1 MIVVTNLVIKPSDLK
16 YFICNVPDN
25 NTAMPSISRVLYCVS
40 KRGLAFTLPCLS
52 KTESN
57 YVTIQTQLLTEN
69 VPCPSS
75 GPGYRLQ
82 GIADA
87 YGLSSDES
95 DRVRFGKI
103 CDRATQ
109 AKRFFFN
116 NKMNGSQVNMFRPD
130 HVHRGL
136 EFGAML
142 GNPRTWLSAGA
153 GKKADYRYKQTL
165 EILQSKEEHSFH
177 KIYHGRLEE
186 VMELLGL
193 KDLEVGLETHHTAD
207 YNTLCSEFYDKLVKE
222 VCGVNVDS
230 GKVINRWR
238 YVKTLLLDKDP
249 INLIRTYFIFKELLD
264 IDLDVSLLHVG
275 LLGRV
280 SALDVLVTMNVFYS
294 LTDPELQE
302 EERKEKVVSLTKFE
316 EMYVESQLMWE
327 LSLPQTSQL
336 LSSMGFSKYE
346 INKLIFE
353 IQPFLI
359 SDIQKTILDYGGKM
373 DQYIEVMRKRL
384 ELLRREGYKLGVADL
399 SGIYRF
405 INNWERV
412 MEAIERADMEKKVN
426 FCFVKFYPKAGS
438 QSPSIKIRSPDE
450 KSRISICR
458 LFLLQYLDITEREQV
473 KEFNKIFRRFPNSR
487 DVPLK
492 VVIDSLQLLESLNF
506 SQAQI
511 KKGFHI
517 ALYPRYVLEEEII
530 RVRSSLG
537 DDWMEKPN
545 ALVLLNYFI
554 EVEHGFSF
562 YLIQKGILD
571 HLDHFSKGFSLPE
584 FKELSL
590 GG

>member
-1 MIVVTNLVIKPSDLK
+1 
-16 YFICNVPDN
+16 
-25 NTAMPSISRVLYCVS
+25 MPSISRVLYCVS

-82 GIADA
+82 GIAAA
-87 YGLSSDES
+87 YGLGSEES

-103 CDRATQ
+103 CNRATQ
-109 AKRFFFN
+109 VKRFF
-116 NKMNGSQVNMFRPD
+116 NKVNCSQVNIFRPH

-142 GNPRTWLSAGA
+142 GDPRTWLSAGA
-153 GKKADYRYKQTL
+153 GKKADYRYRQTL
-165 EILQSKEEHSFH
+165 EILQSREEHDFH

-186 VMELLGL
+186 VMEMLGL
-193 KDLEVGLETHHTAD
+193 KDLEVGLETHHTD
-207 YNTLCSEFYDKLVKE
+207 YEELCWEFYEKLVKE

-230 GKVINRWR
+230 SKVISRWR
-238 YVKTLLLDKDP
+238 YGKTLLLDKDP
-249 INLIRTYFIFKELLD
+249 INLIRNYYIFKELLD
-264 IDLDVSLLHVG
+264 IDLDVSLSHVG

-280 SALDVLVTMNVFYS
+280 SALDVLVTMNVLYS
-294 LTDPELQE
+294 LTDPELEE

-336 LSSMGFSKYE
+336 LSSIGFSKYE
-346 INKLIFE
+346 ISKLIFE

-384 ELLRREGYKLGVADL
+384 ELLRREGHKLGVADL
-399 SGIYRF
+399 SGMYRF

-412 MEAIERADMEKKVN
+412 VGAIERAEMEKNVN
-426 FCFVKFYPKAGS
+426 LCFVKFHPKAHTA
-438 QSPSIKIRSPDE
+438 PLIRVNTPDE
-450 KSRISICR
+450 NRRVSICR
-458 LFLLQYLDITEREQV
+458 LFLLQYLDITEKEQV
-473 KEFNKIFRRFPNSR
+473 KEFNKIFRRIPNSK

-511 KKGFHI
+511 RKGFHI

-545 ALVLLNYFI
+545 ALALLNYFI

-571 HLDHFSKGFSLPE
+571 HFNKGFSLSE